1 MSGSNFFRNYLDI
14 INENSQP
21 KVQLDEGVM
30 DDIKRTLM
38 TKLAPKLSSQEK
50 SKMAAVARSVLGKD
64 SVDSSDFTLA
74 NIKAVSKA
82 LGVKPESNAQSIQEG
97 PIGDFFGQKKVDP
110 KSGQGT
116 LGGIDAWD
124 KNATLGEKL
133 LSLTGLL
140 GGSAA
145 TIAGFF
151 GGSTLL
157 VIPGLLAMI
166 FMSQIGMSKSL
177 GGEI

>member
-1 MSGSNFFRNYLDI
+1 MSSSNFFRNYLDI

-30 DDIKRTLM
+30 DDIKSTLM

-50 SKMAAVARSVLGKD
+50 SKMAAVAKNVLGKD

-82 LGVKPESNAQSIQEG
+82 LGVKPESNAESIQEG

-110 KSGQGT
+110 KSGKGT
-116 LGGIDAWD
+116 LGGIDMWD
-124 KNATLGEKL
+124 KTATLGQKL
-133 LSLTGLL
+133 LSLTGTL
-140 GGSAA
+140 GGAAA

-151 GGSTLL
+151 GGSPLL
-157 VIPGLLAMI
+157 IIPGLLAIMM
-166 FMSQIGMSKSL
+166 MSQIGMDRNDSTM
-177 GGEI
+177 